1 MYHYITDIYQILH
14 DFLICTDL
22 QLLSFVFPLNGNS
35 RLNMR
40 FEMSPVNTQ
49 MVRSIDIN
57 VKMDCH
63 QKISSLSSLS
73 LRSQLWSGP
82 FYFFN
87 FFFPRVF
94 NGLLLA
100 VMNYIDLL

>member
-1 MYHYITDIYQILH
+1 M
-14 DFLICTDL
+14 CTHV

-49 MVRSIDIN
+49 TVRSVDIN
-57 VKMDCH
+57 VKTDCH

-73 LRSQLWSGP
+73 LRSQLRSGL
-82 FYFFN
+82 FSYLLFIYFFS
-87 FFFPRVF
+87 PRVF